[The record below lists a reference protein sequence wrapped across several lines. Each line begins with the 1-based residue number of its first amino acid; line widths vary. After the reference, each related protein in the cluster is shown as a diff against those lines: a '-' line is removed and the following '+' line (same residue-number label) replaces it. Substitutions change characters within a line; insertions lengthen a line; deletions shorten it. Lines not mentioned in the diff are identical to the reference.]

1 VAGLNQ
7 GRYIEA
13 PEFGLALYRSVAEAP
28 IVSPHGHI
36 DVRLFADP
44 ASRLDA
50 PGRLFVTADHYVVRM
65 LYSQGVPLERAG
77 LRPRDGRETVV
88 DDRAVWQV
96 LADHVHLFAL
106 TPTGLW
112 LRETLATVF
121 GIEERLEPGSAEAIY
136 ARIEEQLAT
145 PAFAPH
151 ALLDRFGVECL
162 ATTDTAGSSLIEHA
176 ALPDSEPRFRIR
188 PTFRPDAV
196 VALDAA
202 GWRDALSELE
212 AAADRQVGDY
222 ATFVDALAERRAAF
236 KALGATA
243 TDHAALSADT
253 SRLADREASA
263 LFGAALAGT
272 VSHADARRFEAHMLN
287 EFGRMSSDDGLVMQ
301 LHVGSL
307 RDHNGPLAQRFGHD
321 IGGDIPVAT
330 DWTRGLQPLLEAC
343 GNDPRFAVVL
353 FTLDES
359 TYSRELAPLAGH
371 YPAVSLGCP
380 WWFHDSPGG
389 IDRFLDTVTET
400 AGLYNLAGFV
410 DDARALIALPA
421 RHDLWRR
428 RTCGWLARKVEAGF
442 LGEEEAHHLA
452 WELAYGLVRRAYR
465 LDEEGS

>member
-1 VAGLNQ
+1 MADLRAD
-7 GRYIEA
+7 RYIEA
-13 PEFGLALYRSVAEAP
+13 SELGFDLYRGVADLP

-44 ASRLDA
+44 AARLDP

-77 LRPRDGRETVV
+77 LRTRDGGDVEV
-88 DDRAVWQV
+88 DDRAVWQL
-96 LADHVHLFAL
+96 LADNLHLFAL

-121 GIEERLEPGSAEAIY
+121 GIEERLESASAETIY
-136 ARIEEQLAT
+136 ARIDAQLST
-145 PAFAPH
+145 PAFAPR
-151 ALLDRFGVECL
+151 ALLDRFRVECL
-162 ATTDTAGSSLIEHA
+162 STTDSAGSSLAEHS
-176 ALPDSEPRFRIR
+176 ALAGSEPGFRIR

-196 VALDAA
+196 VALDAD

-212 AAADRQVGDY
+212 AAADREVGDY
-222 ATFVDALAERRAAF
+222 ATFIEALAERRAAF

-243 TDHAALSADT
+243 TDHAATSADT
-253 SRLADREASA
+253 TRLADGEADA
-263 LFGAALAGT
+263 LFAAALART

-287 EFGRMSSDDGLVMQ
+287 EFARMSSDDGLVMQ

-307 RDHNGPLAQRFGHD
+307 RDHNGPLAERFGRD

-343 GNDPRFAVVL
+343 GNDPGFGVIL

-380 WWFHDSPGG
+380 WWFHDSAAG
-389 IDRFLDTVTET
+389 IDRFLDRVTET

-410 DDARALIALPA
+410 DDARALTALPA

-428 RTCGWLARKVEAGF
+428 RTCGWLARKVEADF
-442 LGEEEAHHLA
+442 LGEDEARRLA

-465 LDEEGS
+465 LT

>member
-1 VAGLNQ
+1 MAGLRAD
-7 GRYIEA
+7 RYIEA
-13 PEFGLALYRSVAEAP
+13 SELGFDLYRGVAELP

-44 ASRLDA
+44 AARLDP

-65 LYSQGVPLERAG
+65 LYSQGVPLELAG
-77 LRPRDGRETVV
+77 LRMRDGGDAGV
-88 DDRAVWQV
+88 DDRAVWQL
-96 LADHVHLFAL
+96 LADNVQLFAL

-121 GIEERLEPGSAEAIY
+121 GIEEQLGPASAETIY
-136 ARIEEQLAT
+136 ARIEEQLST
-145 PAFAPH
+145 PAFAPR
-151 ALLDRFGVECL
+151 ALLDRFRVECL
-162 ATTDTAGSSLIEHA
+162 STTDSAGSSLAEHR
-176 ALPDSEPRFRIR
+176 ALAGSEPAFRIR

-196 VALDAA
+196 VALDAD

-212 AAADRQVGDY
+212 AAADREVGDY
-222 ATFVDALAERRAAF
+222 ATFIEALAERRAAF

-243 TDHAALSADT
+243 TDHAATSADT
-253 SRLADREASA
+253 TRLAGRDASA
-263 LFGAALAGT
+263 LFAAALAGT

-287 EFGRMSSDDGLVMQ
+287 EFARMSSDDGLVMQ

-307 RDHNGPLAQRFGHD
+307 RDHNGPLAERFGRD
-321 IGGDIPVAT
+321 IGADIPVAT
-330 DWTRGLQPLLEAC
+330 DWTRGLRPLLEAC
-343 GNDPRFAVVL
+343 GNDPGFAVVL

-371 YPAVSLGCP
+371 YPAVLLGCP
-380 WWFHDSPGG
+380 WWFHDSAAG
-389 IDRFLDTVTET
+389 IDRFLDRVTET

-410 DDARALIALPA
+410 DDARALTALPA

-442 LGEEEAHHLA
+442 LGEEEANRLA

-465 LDEEGS
+465 LA

>member
-1 VAGLNQ
+1 MADLRAD
-7 GRYIEA
+7 RYIEA
-13 PEFGLALYRSVAEAP
+13 SELGLDLYRGVAELP

-36 DVRLFADP
+36 DVRLLADP
-44 ASRLDA
+44 AARLDP

-77 LRPRDGRETVV
+77 LGAAEV
-88 DDRAVWQV
+88 DDRAVWQL
-96 LADHVHLFAL
+96 LADNAHLFAL
-106 TPTGLW
+106 TPSGLW

-121 GIEERLEPGSAEAIY
+121 GIAERLEPGSAEAIY
-136 ARIEEQLAT
+136 VRLEEQLAT
-145 PAFAPH
+145 PAFAPRV
-151 ALLDRFGVECL
+151 LLERFGVECL
-162 ATTDTAGSSLIEHA
+162 STTDAAGSSLAEHR
-176 ALPDSEPRFRIR
+176 ALAGLEPGLRIL

-212 AAADRQVGDY
+212 AAADREIGDY
-222 ATFVDALAERRAAF
+222 PAFVEALAERRAAF

-243 TDHAALSADT
+243 TDHAATSANTTRLSPG
-253 SRLADREASA
+253 EASA
-263 LFGAALAGT
+263 LFALALAGS
-272 VSHADARRFEAHMLN
+272 VSPAEARRFEAHMLN
-287 EFGRMSSDDGLVMQ
+287 EFARMSTDDGLVMQ

-307 RDHNGPLAQRFGHD
+307 RDHNGLLAERFGRD

-330 DWTRGLQPLLEAC
+330 DWTRGLRPMLEAY
-343 GNDPRFAVVL
+343 GNDRRFALIL

-380 WWFHDSPGG
+380 WWFHDSPAG
-389 IDRFLDTVTET
+389 ITRFLDRVVET
-400 AGLYNLAGFV
+400 AGVYNLAGFV
-410 DDARALIALPA
+410 DDARALTALPA

-428 RTCGWLARKVEAGF
+428 RTSGWLARKVEGGF
-442 LGEEEAHHLA
+442 LEEEEAHRLA

-465 LDEEGS
+465 L